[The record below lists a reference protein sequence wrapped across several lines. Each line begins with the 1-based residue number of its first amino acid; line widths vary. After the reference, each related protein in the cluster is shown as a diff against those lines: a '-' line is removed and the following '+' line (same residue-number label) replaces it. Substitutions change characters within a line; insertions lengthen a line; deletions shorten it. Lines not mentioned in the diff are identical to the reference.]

1 MIISTIVAVMTWPEA
16 VFGIVAIAIA
26 IAGGLCFFGIM
37 VTEKWPWE
45 K

>member
-1 MIISTIVAVMTWPEA
+1 MIISTIVAVTTWPEA
-16 VFGIVAIAIA
+16 VFGIAV